1 MHAPALSL
9 FDRHRPALEQARA
22 ACRSR
27 GVFVVAFSYPVVP
40 KGKARVRVQLSAAH
54 SGEMVDEAVRV
65 FEEAAKEVGVL

>member
-27 GVFVVAFSYPVVP
+27 GHFSLFGETPDRHP
-40 KGKARVRVQLSAAH
+40 GGSAA
-54 SGEMVDEAVRV
+54 A
-65 FEEAAKEVGVL
+65 EAAALAFRQQLGRARPQ